1 MNKKISSHHRK
12 PLHLARLI
20 PNAVTITGLCTGLSA
35 IRFAL
40 LERWELAVSLIL
52 IAAVLD
58 AMDGRIARLLRA
70 DSHFGAELDSLS
82 DFISFGVAPA
92 VVVYLYTL
100 HLWKGTGWALAL
112 FFSTCMALRLARFN
126 TSIDA
131 PMPEWTK
138 GFSVGVPAPAG
149 AILGLFPLMVS
160 FAMEMKFSLVPFFS
174 ALSLLL
180 SGLLMIS
187 RIPTYVLK
195 NVRVPHPFVRPL
207 LMMVALFMAA
217 LFSIPWWTLSMG
229 AFVYLL
235 SIPVSLISYKK
246 KKIGEAKYKFIC

>member
-1 MNKKISSHHRK
+1 MTSRNIK
-12 PLHLARLI
+12 PPHLARII
-20 PNAVTITGLCTGLSA
+20 PNAITITGLCTGLSA

-40 LERWELAVSLIL
+40 MERWELAVSLIL
-52 IAAVLD
+52 IAAILD
-58 AMDGRIARLLRA
+58 AMDGRIARLLRV

-92 VVVYLYTL
+92 VVVYLYSL
-100 HLWKGTGWALAL
+100 HLWKGTGWAFTL

-138 GFSVGVPAPAG
+138 GYSVGVPAPAG
-149 AILGLFPLMVS
+149 AVLGLLPLMAS
-160 FAMEMKFSLVPFFS
+160 FALEDNFQEIPLLFAV
-174 ALSLLL
+174 SLLI

-195 NVRVPHPFVRPL
+195 NVRVPHHFVRLL
-207 LMMVALFMAA
+207 LMMVAVFMAA
-217 LFSIPWWTLSMG
+217 LFSIPWWTLSIG
-229 AFVYLL
+229 AVLYLL
-235 SIPVSLISYKK
+235 SIPVSLMSYGRQKGLTGK
-246 KKIGEAKYKFIC
+246 

>member
-1 MNKKISSHHRK
+1 MKKPLSQPHRK
-12 PLHLARLI
+12 PPHLARII
-20 PNAVTITGLCTGLSA
+20 PNAITITALCTGLSA

-40 LERWELAVSLIL
+40 VERWELAVSLIL
-52 IAAVLD
+52 IAAILD
-58 AMDGRIARLLRA
+58 AMDGRIARLLRV

-92 VVVYLYTL
+92 VVVYLYSL

-138 GFSVGVPAPAG
+138 GYSVGVPAPAG
-149 AILGLFPLMVS
+149 AILGLLPLMMS
-160 FAMEMKFSLVPFFS
+160 FALEMSFQEIPLLF
-174 ALSLLL
+174 ATSLLI

-195 NVRVPHPFVRPL
+195 NVRVPHHFVRLL
-207 LMMVALFMAA
+207 LMMVAIFMAA
-217 LFSIPWWTLSMG
+217 LFSIPWWTLSIG
-229 AFVYLL
+229 TVIYLL
-235 SIPVSLISYKK
+235 SIPVSLISY
-246 KKIGEAKYKFIC
+246 GRQNGQDPQ

>member
-1 MNKKISSHHRK
+1 MTPRNIK
-12 PLHLARLI
+12 PPHLARII
-20 PNAVTITGLCTGLSA
+20 PNAITITGLCMGLSA

-52 IAAVLD
+52 IAGILD

-92 VVVYLYTL
+92 VVIYLYSL
-100 HLWKGTGWALAL
+100 HLWKGTGWAFAL

-138 GFSVGVPAPAG
+138 GYSVGVPAPAG
-149 AILGLFPLMVS
+149 AVLGLLPLMAS
-160 FAMEMKFSLVPFFS
+160 FAFEENFQAIPLLFSS
-174 ALSLLL
+174 SLLI

-195 NVRVPHPFVRPL
+195 NVRVPHHLVRPL
-207 LMMVALFMAA
+207 LMMVAVFMAA
-217 LFSIPWWTLSMG
+217 LFSIPWWTLSIG
-229 AFVYLL
+229 AVLYLF
-235 SIPVSLISYKK
+235 SIPVSLMSYGRQKMLTGK
-246 KKIGEAKYKFIC
+246 